1 MTPIE
6 KIKAIDSQGF
16 MNVPEGLTLYD
27 SILVGARIPYLKFK
41 DGWFFNFAQAGAS
54 NSFPFLNVRNRN
66 HHLAYNNQDTRDQL
80 PYAMEIY
87 SIGVDFWPPYVE
99 SQYQLTPPDGGSGGL
114 IAYNNHSALW
124 RNELPRHANIKF
136 FVNQD
141 EILNQQCCMA
151 PSGMG
156 PTGGGVAQGWTEG
169 ANSVNGSETASPILG
184 VGSMGEAAITNR
196 WPFPFPIAVPRRA
209 SISAV
214 VSLSEYGR
222 KLLASLP
229 GPYAYV
235 LQDMAGP
242 GTFTKNTTFGI
253 TVSLTGKRLIQ
264 QRGRYHA

>member
-16 MNVPEGLTLYD
+16 MNVPEALTLYD
-27 SILVGARIPYLKFK
+27 SVLVGSRIPVLKFK
-41 DGWFFNFAQAGAS
+41 DGWFNTFAAAGAS

-66 HHLAYNNQDTRDQL
+66 HHLAYCNQDTRDQL

-87 SIGVDFWPPYVE
+87 SIGIDFWPPYVQ
-99 SQYQLTPPDGGSGGL
+99 SQYQIVVPDGSNAL

-124 RNELPRHANIKF
+124 QNELPRHANIKF

-141 EILNQQCCMA
+141 EILNQQVCMA

-156 PTGGGVAQGWTEG
+156 PVGGGVGQGQSQA
-169 ANSVNGSETASPILG
+169 ANFLNGNYTATPMLSM
-184 VGSMGEAAITNR
+184 GSMGEASITNR
-196 WPFPFPIAVPRRA
+196 WPFPNPIQVPRRA

-222 KLLASLP
+222 QLLLNLP
-229 GPYAYV
+229 GPYNYI
-235 LQDMAGP
+235 LQDMLGP
-242 GTFTKNTTFGI
+242 STLTKSCTYGI
-253 TVSLTGKRLIQ
+253 TVSLTGKRLVQ